1 MNIKPIKHIQNII
14 DYASPYSSSLLVPRG
29 GILDYMSDNIQHCYF
44 LLEGSITLN
53 RRWDGMVLN
62 SQQYP
67 FISGVSHQLSCGDNL
82 YVRTAESSRLCKMP
96 LERFNLLIEK
106 YALWESFCYLLIYTT
121 SSIYEQCS
129 AVSQMSS
136 SEIVMYHLRQLMLEP
151 SRIRKSMTA
160 ARYIMDKTLL
170 SRSGIM
176 RILKQLR
183 EAKYIILERGIL
195 VGINH
200 LPTKD

>member
-1 MNIKPIKHIQNII
+1 MNVKPVKHIQNII
-14 DYASPYSSSLLVPRG
+14 DYTSPYSSSLLVPRG

-151 SRIRKSMTA
+151 SRLRNSMTA
-160 ARYIMDKTLL
+160 ASYIMDKTLL

-176 RILKQLR
+176 RILRQLR
-183 EAKYIILERGIL
+183 EAKFIILERGIL

>member
-1 MNIKPIKHIQNII
+1 MNVKPVKHIQNII
-14 DYASPYSSSLLVPRG
+14 DYTSPYSSSLLVPRG

-151 SRIRKSMTA
+151 SRIRNSMTA
-160 ARYIMDKTLL
+160 AGYIMDKTLL

-176 RILKQLR
+176 RILRQLR
-183 EAKYIILERGIL
+183 EAKCIILERGIL

>member
-1 MNIKPIKHIQNII
+1 
-14 DYASPYSSSLLVPRG
+14 
-29 GILDYMSDNIQHCYF
+29 MSDNIQHCYF

-151 SRIRKSMTA
+151 SRLRNSMTA
-160 ARYIMDKTLL
+160 ASYIMDKTLL

-176 RILKQLR
+176 RILRQLR
-183 EAKYIILERGIL
+183 EAKCIILERGIL

>member
-1 MNIKPIKHIQNII
+1 MNVKPVKHIQNII
-14 DYASPYSSSLLVPRG
+14 DYTSPYSSSLLVPRG

-151 SRIRKSMTA
+151 SRLRNSMTA
-160 ARYIMDKTLL
+160 AGYIMDKTLL

-176 RILKQLR
+176 RILRQLR
-183 EAKYIILERGIL
+183 EAKCIILERGIL

>member
-14 DYASPYSSSLLVPRG
+14 DYTSPYSSSLLVPRG

-136 SEIVMYHLRQLMLEP
+136 SGIVMYHLRQLMLEP
-151 SRIRKSMTA
+151 SRIRNSMTA
-160 ARYIMDKTLL
+160 AGYIMDKTLL

-176 RILKQLR
+176 RILRQLR
-183 EAKYIILERGIL
+183 EAKCIILERGIL

>member
-1 MNIKPIKHIQNII
+1 MNVKPVKHIQNII
-14 DYASPYSSSLLVPRG
+14 DYTSPYSSSLLVPRG

-129 AVSQMSS
+129 AFSQMSS

-151 SRIRKSMTA
+151 SRLRNSMTA
-160 ARYIMDKTLL
+160 ASYIMDKTLL

-176 RILKQLR
+176 RILRQLR
-183 EAKYIILERGIL
+183 EAKFIILERGIL

>member
-1 MNIKPIKHIQNII
+1 MNVKPVKHIQNII
-14 DYASPYSSSLLVPRG
+14 DYTSPYSSSLLVPRG

-160 ARYIMDKTLL
+160 AGYIMDKTLL